1 MVRRF
6 LPVMIVLATLTAL
19 AAIGPSQAQAADR
32 QPPPGLF
39 YNYYVPPGASG
50 GVAAQLY
57 TCPRPTPRLVGH
69 TYITYQPFMPHEFL
83 HKHCRTYWRWHRG
96 AGVTRTSV
104 IWR

>member
-6 LPVMIVLATLTAL
+6 LSAMIVLATLTAF
-19 AAIGPSQAQAADR
+19 AAIGPSQARAVER
-32 QPPPGLF
+32 QPTSDLF
-39 YNYYVPPGASG
+39 YNYYVPPGGSG

-83 HKHCRTYWRWHRG
+83 HKHCRTYWRWQRG
-96 AGVTRTSV
+96 TGVTRTSV
-104 IWR
+104 IWQ